1 MKKQLYII
9 LLIVTAGVLQVNAQ
23 SELAPCGNDNYYSP
37 WLRSYLASGAPA
49 ARTGEVLYIP
59 VKIHLVADTDG
70 TGEMGLNTLYKS
82 FCRLNQDFE
91 AAEIQFFIKDG
102 INYINNSAYFN
113 HNYDVGW
120 DMMSANN
127 VANAINCYIVNN
139 AAGACGYFYPG
150 VDGIA
155 LAKNCTQPN
164 DHTWAHEIGHFLSL
178 PHTFFGWSS
187 VDDLDFSVPAPE
199 FAGGVA
205 VEYAD
210 GSNCQTAAD
219 GFCDTPADYLNY
231 RWSCDNDGYSTV
243 TQIDPTGATFT
254 SEGRF
259 FMSYSN
265 DACANQ
271 FSGEQI
277 NAMRANLQQLRTNL
291 LTTSP
296 GDVVIP
302 LTEEVTV
309 ISPEEGSL
317 IDDTGTVRIEWE
329 AIPNAEKY
337 IVQVNPFPIFSIVFN
352 EFIVEDTF
360 VDFDN
365 LKNDDTFYWRV
376 RPYSAYYTCHGF
388 TDAASF
394 NTGSNVVNTFE
405 LKEGESLHLFPNPAK
420 DGYLWMNLTS
430 LIATDAHWEITD
442 LSGRVVQKGEKNVMV
457 GEQKILINTQDFTDG
472 MYVLGLQL
480 EDQKVFRKFV
490 ITK

>member
-9 LLIVTAGVLQVNAQ
+9 LLILTTSVLQVNAQ

-37 WLRSYLASGAPA
+37 WLRSYLANGAPA
-49 ARTGEVLYIP
+49 ARSGEVLYIP
-59 VKIHLVADTDG
+59 VKIHLVANTDG

-82 FCRLNQDFE
+82 FCRLNLDFE
-91 AAEIQFFIKDG
+91 ATEIQFFIEGD
-102 INYINNSAYFN
+102 INYINNSAYFD
-113 HNYDVGW
+113 HDFSTGW
-120 DMMSANN
+120 NMMSNNN
-127 VANAINCYIVNN
+127 VDNAINCYIVDN

-155 LAKNCTQPN
+155 LAKGCTQPN

-178 PHTFFGWSS
+178 PHPFFGWSS
-187 VDDLDFSVPAPE
+187 VDDLDFTLPAPE
-199 FAGGVA
+199 FVGEIE

-231 RWSCDNDGYSTV
+231 RWSCNNDGYSAV
-243 TQIDPTGATFT
+243 TQIDPAGETFT

-271 FSGEQI
+271 FSGEQT

-296 GDVVIP
+296 GEVVIP
-302 LTEEVTV
+302 LTEEATIV
-309 ISPEEGSL
+309 SPLEGSL
-317 IDDTGTVRIEWE
+317 IEGTGSVRLEWE
-329 AIPNAEKY
+329 PIPNAEKY

-352 EFIVEDTF
+352 EFIVEETF
-360 VDFDN
+360 VDFEN
-365 LKNDDTFYWRV
+365 LIADETFFWRV
-376 RPYSAYYTCHGF
+376 RPYSSYYTCHGF
-388 TDAASF
+388 TGAASF
-394 NTGSNVVNTFE
+394 DTGSNIVSTFE
-405 LKEGESLHLFPNPAK
+405 LKEGESLRLFPNPVK
-420 DGYLWMNLTS
+420 NGSLWMDLTS
-430 LIATDAHWEITD
+430 LTSTDAHWEITD
-442 LSGRVVQKGEKNVMV
+442 LSGRTLQKGEENVIT
-457 GEQKILINTQDFTDG
+457 GEQKILINTQNFADG

-480 EDQKVFRKFV
+480 GDRKVFRRFV
-490 ITK
+490 ISQ